1 MSSDK
6 TVPSVKI
13 LALKVR
19 FGIRNEAK
27 LLPVFLRCFPNVETL
42 HVMVRFYSLSF
53 SYCIMSDC
61 PHCVN
66 NPWLLSILLILYLSA
81 VR

>member
-42 HVMVRFYSLSF
+42 HVMVRLYSLS
-53 SYCIMSDC
+53 
-61 PHCVN
+61 HLV
-66 NPWLLSILLILYLSA
+66 A
-81 VR
+81 V